1 MWAQQIQPLQLKS
14 MLDLYA
20 DKNQDTDLG
29 KKKETKMTKNDIW
42 LAFYL
47 SLILCP
53 SRTTKDIVRWHVLLL
68 LTALN

>member
-14 MLDLYA
+14 LLNLYA
-20 DKNQDTDLG
+20 DKNQDTGLG
-29 KKKETKMTKNDIW
+29 KKETKMTKSDIW

-53 SRTTKDIVRWHVLLL
+53 IRTTKDIVRWHVLQQ